1 ACPGPGDTLLV
12 RSGVYDEQV
21 STIPSGT
28 TGNPVLVKS
37 EVQYGA
43 IVRRHNLGTG
53 DFTVVLDRKHD
64 IIIDGFV
71 FDAQLQSTYHILMTI
86 DTPLNDTSG
95 LCHDIEIRNN
105 EIANAYRDSQV
116 GSDSQGIGTGNNCTN
131 LWIHHNIIHDIGTD
145 LIGTSGTHVGGY
157 AM

>member
-1 ACPGPGDTLLV
+1 
-12 RSGVYDEQV
+12 
-21 STIPSGT
+21 
-28 TGNPVLVKS
+28 
-37 EVQYGA
+37 
-43 IVRRHNLGTG
+43 
-53 DFTVVLDRKHD
+53 FTVVLDRKHD

-157 AM
+157 AMYFHSSNSIVENNTIYNMSSYGIHMHAALNCPDYSSSLCTGMVIRNNV